1 MLMTKAFLT
10 VALLWFV
17 LTVDNVEGGYGKGHV
32 TYKGFSGHAG
42 FHHKGYGYGHGHVT
56 YKGFSGHA
64 GHHKGGGGY
73 GHGGY
78 GHDHGGHSPGGGYV
92 DHFDHH

>member
-1 MLMTKAFLT
+1 MFLKLFLP
-10 VALLWFV
+10 VAIFALIVTTLG
-17 LTVDNVEGGYGKGHV
+17 DYGKGHV

-42 FHHKGYGYGHGHVT
+42 HHHKGYGYGGGHVD

-64 GHHKGGGGY
+64 GHGHKGAYGHDDHY
-73 GHGGY
+73 GHG
-78 GHDHGGHSPGGGYV
+78 GGHSPGGGYV

>member
-1 MLMTKAFLT
+1 MVVSRILRAI
-10 VALLWFV
+10 ALCCLLGQNV
-17 LTVDNVEGGYGKGHV
+17 LGGYGKGHV

-42 FHHKGYGYGHGHVT
+42 YHHDGYGYDKGHIT

-64 GHHKGGGGY
+64 GHHKGGGY
-73 GHGGY
+73 GDHHGGY
-78 GHDHGGHSPGGGYV
+78 DHHGGHSPGGGYV